1 MIYTGRTFLPSQ
13 VFKTTVNKLNKCLI
27 WTYLNLRSH
36 LKFFQQILRFK
47 GGNTLSHEES
57 KPITSGQG
65 SWKWNMASS
74 SRISTKKKPCKNK
87 AKTNMNLSL
96 KSKAFWYWWTKS
108 SSWFEVQLNH
118 IFKTRKPVCNSYMY
132 FFLLVT
138 KCL

>member
-1 MIYTGRTFLPSQ
+1 MIYAGRTFLPSQ
-13 VFKTTVNKLNKCLI
+13 VFKTTLNKLNKCLI

-74 SRISTKKKPCKNK
+74 SRISTKKKKTCKNK
-87 AKTNMNLSL
+87 AKTNMSSSL

-118 IFKTRKPVCNSYMY
+118 IFKTRKPVCNSYIY
-132 FFLLVT
+132 FFY
-138 KCL
+138 

>member
-1 MIYTGRTFLPSQ
+1 MIYASTFLPSQ
-13 VFKTTVNKLNKCLI
+13 VFKTTLNKLNKCLI

-74 SRISTKKKPCKNK
+74 SRISTKKKKPV
-87 AKTNMNLSL
+87 KTKLKQTWAHLSNLRPFGTGEQSPLPDL
-96 KSKAFWYWWTKS
+96 KSN
-108 SSWFEVQLNH
+108 LI
-118 IFKTRKPVCNSYMY
+118 IFSKHENQYVTATYIFFTSY
-132 FFLLVT
+132 
-138 KCL
+138 